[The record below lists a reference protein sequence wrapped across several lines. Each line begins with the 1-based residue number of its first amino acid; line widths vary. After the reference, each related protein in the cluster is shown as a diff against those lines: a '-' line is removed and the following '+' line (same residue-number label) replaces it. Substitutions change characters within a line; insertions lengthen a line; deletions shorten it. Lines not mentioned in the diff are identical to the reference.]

1 MDWAMSNT
9 DNPDE
14 AICCLVS
21 KLFPP
26 KGSSVLP
33 PLRTCDEQ
41 AAEMLVGIV
50 LTQKKMTANWL
61 KPENAFRRLLK
72 AIKPKCKK
80 GLGMSYKLQIALAL
94 DWLSIHVPGQSVS
107 GSGILEDK
115 FSFYR
120 RERDR
125 GNLRSESVSGTTG
138 KFTRS
143 ALTMKR
149 SGIVMLTY

>member
-1 MDWAMSNT
+1 MDWAMSHT

-21 KLFPP
+21 KLLPP

-33 PLRTCDEQ
+33 PLKTCDEQ

-50 LTQKKMTANWL
+50 LTQKMTANWL

-80 GLGMSYKLQIALAL
+80 GLGISSKLQIALAL

-107 GSGILEDK
+107 GSGIDKSSINRNNVRRSKFEIDEGKGVYPLTIEIEQPTFGWLE
-115 FSFYR
+115 
-120 RERDR
+120 
-125 GNLRSESVSGTTG
+125 
-138 KFTRS
+138 
-143 ALTMKR
+143 
-149 SGIVMLTY
+149 

>member
-1 MDWAMSNT
+1 MDWAMSHT

-21 KLFPP
+21 KLLPP

-107 GSGILEDK
+107 GSGIDK
-115 FSFYR
+115 VSSGR
-120 RERDR
+120 KEIEEICGVRALAERQANSLDQHSQ
-125 GNLRSESVSGTTG
+125 RSV
-138 KFTRS
+138 
-143 ALTMKR
+143 ADLWC
-149 SGIVMLTY
+149 

>member
-1 MDWAMSNT
+1 MDWAMSHT

-21 KLFPP
+21 KLLPP

-50 LTQKKMTANWL
+50 LTQKMTANWL

-107 GSGILEDK
+107 GSGIDISSINRNNIRRSKIEIDEVKWARPLNIEIEQPTFGWLE
-115 FSFYR
+115 
-120 RERDR
+120 
-125 GNLRSESVSGTTG
+125 
-138 KFTRS
+138 
-143 ALTMKR
+143 
-149 SGIVMLTY
+149 

>member
-21 KLFPP
+21 KLLPP

-50 LTQKKMTANWL
+50 LTLTMTANWL

-143 ALTMKR
+143 ALTKER
-149 SGIVMLTY
+149 SGFVMLT